1 MSANMLKII
10 KEANQDFEWYP
21 TTEEMIDSLINS
33 LKNKY
38 LESVL
43 DIGAGDGRILD
54 MLANKLS
61 VSELYSIEK
70 SELLVQAMSKNI
82 LNIGR
87 NFWETSLVEKQVDL
101 IFCNPPYS
109 EYENWMTRIIK
120 EANFDTLAFIV
131 PRRWKENIFIQ
142 QAIEQRKLKYEI
154 INSFDFLNA
163 ERRANAKVDLIV
175 FKSKAKNKDS
185 FELFLEEQFGFRIPN
200 DSYDRLEEEKKEIN
214 ELHLQCSVIKSED
227 LIDFLL
233 KKYNK
238 ELKIYIDSIKGLGAI
253 NSSVFDYLD
262 IDKSKILK
270 GLEARLKKIKAIYW
284 DELFKK
290 LSPIS
295 SKVTSRIRAGLSSS
309 IVTKAHIEFNRD
321 NIESV
326 LCWFAK
332 NINDYIKQSYLSFFD
347 SLSKENNAFLYKS
360 NERFDYGNWRYRNS
374 KYDDT
379 NEFENFKLKLDYR
392 IVVPYLAQVDHWR
405 HNERANEFMQDL
417 KVIANN
423 LGFSFTCE
431 HYFKFNA
438 GESGFIYL
446 DNGAKFFEYKA
457 YKNGNVHLKF
467 SQDFM
472 AKFNLAVGRLRNWL
486 TKEEAKE
493 EFKDVSED
501 IINEIFDKPL
511 LLDFKNLKL
520 LSF

>member
-21 TTEEMIDSLINS
+21 TTEEMINSLING
-33 LKNKY
+33 LNVKY
-38 LESVL
+38 LTSVL
-43 DIGAGDGRILD
+43 DIGAGDGRVLD
-54 MLANKLS
+54 MLNNKIS
-61 VSELYSIEK
+61 IDNLYSIEK
-70 SELLVQAMSKNI
+70 SELLIQAMSKNI

-87 NFWETSLVEKQVDL
+87 DFWETSLVEKQVDL

-131 PRRWKENIFIQ
+131 PERWKENIFIQ
-142 QAIEQRKLKYEI
+142 QAIQQRGLDYKI
-154 INSFDFLNA
+154 IDSFDFLNA
-163 ERRANAKVDLIV
+163 ERKARAKVDLIV
-175 FKSKAKNKDS
+175 FKPKPDDKDS
-185 FELFLEEQFGFRIPN
+185 FEFFLEERFGFTMPN
-200 DSYDRLEEEKKEIN
+200 DRFDKIEKEKKAVD
-214 ELHLQCSVIKSED
+214 ELHSQCNIIKSED
-227 LIDFLL
+227 LVDFLL
-233 KKYNK
+233 NKYNE
-238 ELKIYIDSIKGLGAI
+238 ELKLYIDSIENLSKVN
-253 NSSVFDYLD
+253 NSVLEYLD
-262 IDKSKILK
+262 IDKSKVLK
-270 GLEARLKKIKAIYW
+270 GLEARLKRIKAIYW

-295 SKVTSRIRAGLSSS
+295 SKVISRIRSSLSSS
-309 IVTKAHIEFNRD
+309 VITKAHIEFNRG

-332 NINDYIKQSYLSFFD
+332 NINEHIELSYLNFFD
-347 SLSKENNAFLYKS
+347 RLSKENNAFLYKS
-360 NERFDYGNWRYRNS
+360 NQRFDYGNWRYRKS
-374 KYDDT
+374 EYDDT
-379 NEFENFKLKLDYR
+379 DEFKNIKLKLDYR

-405 HNERANEFMQDL
+405 HNEQTNEFMQDL

-423 LGFSFTCE
+423 LGFSFSCE
-431 HYFKFNA
+431 FYFKFNA
-438 GESGFIYL
+438 GESGSIYL

-457 YKNGNVHLKF
+457 YKNGNVHFKF

-501 IINEIFDKPL
+501 IIDEIFDKPL
-511 LLDFKNLKL
+511 LLDFKNMKL